1 VGKGILMAARLNPY
15 IQFENSA
22 RSAME
27 FYQAVFGG
35 DLSTNTFKE
44 FGASHGPKDDDLL
57 MHSQLETPS
66 GFTLMAADTPEGM
79 TYSPGEN
86 IAISLSGDSD
96 ELRGYYEKLSDG
108 GKVTV
113 PLEKQTWGDEFGMV
127 TDKFG
132 INWMVN
138 IGAAS

>member
-1 VGKGILMAARLNPY
+1 MASKLNPY
-15 IQFENSA
+15 IQFNGEA
-22 RSAME
+22 RAAME
-27 FYQAVFGG
+27 FYRGVFGG
-35 DLSTNTFKE
+35 EVSANTFKE
-44 FGASHGPKDDDLL
+44 FGTGHGPGDDDKL

-79 TYSPGEN
+79 PYTPGEN
-86 IAISLSGDSD
+86 IAISLSGEGG
-96 ELRGYYEKLSDG
+96 ELRGYYEKLAEG

-113 PLEKQTWGDEFGMV
+113 PLEKQVWGDEFGMI

-138 IGAAS
+138 IEVEK